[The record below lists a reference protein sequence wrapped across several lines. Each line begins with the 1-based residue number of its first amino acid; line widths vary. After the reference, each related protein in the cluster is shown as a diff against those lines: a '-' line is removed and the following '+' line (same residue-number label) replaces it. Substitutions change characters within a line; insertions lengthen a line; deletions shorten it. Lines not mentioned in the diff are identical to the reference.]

1 MRARGPQLQGLGS
14 LTALASIHAPWGDH
28 VLAPV
33 PLLQRKRL
41 CTAFQQLISQQTET
55 ENIYTHSCSCAR
67 THAHAYTRTR
77 THVHAYTRTRT
88 HVLANTHT
96 YTHTH
101 VYKPLCFMLAKKNEW
116 HKNLHTHTHKY
127 TL

>member
-1 MRARGPQLQGLGS
+1 MRALGPQLQGLGS

-55 ENIYTHSCSCAR
+55 ENIHALMLMR
-67 THAHAYTRTR
+67 THACTRIYTH
-77 THVHAYTRTRT
+77 THT

-96 YTHTH
+96 YTHTRRQTF
-101 VYKPLCFMLAKKNEW
+101 VFYAGKEKRVAQKPA
-116 HKNLHTHTHKY
+116 HIHTHKY